1 LIADILNITT
11 FQTGLILPICW
22 RYHRFR
28 ARFHYPNIWYR
39 LQIKKAWTFN
49 VKTNDVANA
58 IGPLA
63 VIPINYGYG
72 ALATRIHH
80 IPDPSPGKSF
90 EDQVFLFF
98 FVPFVLLN
106 KKRFP
111 AVIGFSRIVH

>member
-1 LIADILNITT
+1 MQDMVDGDNNRTPVNFSVPDNL
-11 FQTGLILPICW
+11 
-22 RYHRFR
+22 
-28 ARFHYPNIWYR
+28 
-39 LQIKKAWTFN
+39 
-49 VKTNDVANA
+49 TNDVANA